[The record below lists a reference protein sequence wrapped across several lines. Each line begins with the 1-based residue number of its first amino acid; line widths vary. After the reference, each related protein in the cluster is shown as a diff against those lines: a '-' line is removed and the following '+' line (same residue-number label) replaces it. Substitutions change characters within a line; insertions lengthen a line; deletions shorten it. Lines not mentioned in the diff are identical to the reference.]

1 MKREI
6 YFSANNGLIDRR
18 FFLKS
23 SAVTLGAS
31 TLSLMK
37 AKPASSNDNEW
48 PDWMT
53 KPGIGL
59 SGYSSRSSFE
69 SHVLRKPAPV
79 LGTDGSGSSRTPI
92 QYLQGTITP
101 NSLHFERHHSGI
113 PSIHPDEHK
122 LLIHGLVDRPLIFDM
137 NQLHRYPMVS
147 NIQFLECSG
156 NSRPNLS
163 KLPPKGTCGDI
174 HGMIGCSEWTGIP
187 LNILLDEAGLKKN
200 ANWVLAEGADAA
212 SLTRSVPIEKAMDDA
227 ILALYQNGEK
237 LYPSNGYPI
246 RLFLPGYEGN
256 ISVKWLRQLKVT
268 ENPMM
273 TREET
278 SKYTDLLPNGK
289 SLMFTFPMGVKSV
302 ITSPSPGLNLDQI
315 GYYEISGIAWS
326 ANGKIKSVEVS
337 ADGGNSWAEAELS
350 EPVLSKS
357 LTRFR
362 IPWKRDGAPVIIMS
376 RATDEAGNIQPTR
389 ENLISEKGSQVS
401 YHNNSIQAWSIS
413 SDGLVENIY
422 V

>member
-1 MKREI
+1 MKKNI
-6 YFSANNGLIDRR
+6 LFSANNGLIDRR

-23 SAVTLGAS
+23 SAVALGAS

-37 AKPASSNDNEW
+37 AKPVSSDDIEW

-69 SHVLRKPAPV
+69 SHILRKPAPV

-163 KLPPKGTCGDI
+163 ELPPKGTCGDI

-256 ISVKWLRQLKVT
+256 ISVKWLRQLKIT
-268 ENPMM
+268 EKPMM

-302 ITSPSPGLNLDQI
+302 ITSPSPGLGLDQI

-362 IPWKRDGAPVIIMS
+362 IPWKRSGAPVIIMS

-389 ENLISEKGSQVS
+389 EKLISEKGSQVS
-401 YHNNSIQAWSIS
+401 YHNNSIQAWYIS